1 MWRFNI
7 IYSDPFWSRSRSL
20 ISSVWISH
28 NRAIGSVV
36 LWVILISAR
45 NEVGARLCF
54 YRCLWFCSQAGST
67 WHPPPPSRHPPDQVH
82 PRSRHPPGPGTPRA
96 DTPPRLGTPP
106 KQTPPGTRYTP
117 QTKYTPPELST
128 PPPPG
133 EHAVRYGQR
142 AGGTQPTGMQS
153 CILLHLLL
161 IRTLQFYKLLH
172 FRGSNAYKEFRTALQ
187 KEGAYTWLVEALD
200 KTDTS
205 SATSSSTCSAGP
217 IKGLWF

>member
-1 MWRFNI
+1 M
-7 IYSDPFWSRSRSL
+7 
-20 ISSVWISH
+20 
-28 NRAIGSVV
+28 
-36 LWVILISAR
+36 
-45 NEVGARLCF
+45 
-54 YRCLWFCSQAGST
+54 
-67 WHPPPPSRHPPDQVH
+67 
-82 PRSRHPPGPGTPRA
+82 
-96 DTPPRLGTPP
+96 
-106 KQTPPGTRYTP
+106 
-117 QTKYTPPELST
+117 
-128 PPPPG
+128 
-133 EHAVRYGQR
+133 RYGQR